1 MREEI
6 IQNLKSLE
14 KEENIRIL
22 YACESGSRAWGFPSS
37 DSDYDVRFIY
47 VREKD
52 WYLRVDHEYCR
63 DVIEQPI
70 DNLLDINGWDLKKAI
85 KLLNKSNPPLMEW
98 FNSPIVYF
106 KNEEFTNQFK
116 ELITTCYS
124 PRSCFYHYSRMV
136 HGNFKEYLQGEVVRI
151 KKYFYVLRP
160 ILAMQW
166 IEQNKGVVPMEFET
180 LVNELV
186 ANPELKIAIHKLL
199 EDKRIG
205 FESDYLPRI
214 EVISSFIE
222 GELARFQNMSQEFK
236 KSESNYHLLNPF
248 FLKVLNCEV

>member
-1 MREEI
+1 VREEI

-85 KLLNKSNPPLMEW
+85 KLLNKSNPPLMGW

-116 ELITTCYS
+116 ELITTCY
-124 PRSCFYHYSRMV
+124 
-136 HGNFKEYLQGEVVRI
+136 K
-151 KKYFYVLRP
+151 
-160 ILAMQW
+160 
-166 IEQNKGVVPMEFET
+166 
-180 LVNELV
+180 
-186 ANPELKIAIHKLL
+186 
-199 EDKRIG
+199 
-205 FESDYLPRI
+205 
-214 EVISSFIE
+214 
-222 GELARFQNMSQEFK
+222 
-236 KSESNYHLLNPF
+236 
-248 FLKVLNCEV
+248 